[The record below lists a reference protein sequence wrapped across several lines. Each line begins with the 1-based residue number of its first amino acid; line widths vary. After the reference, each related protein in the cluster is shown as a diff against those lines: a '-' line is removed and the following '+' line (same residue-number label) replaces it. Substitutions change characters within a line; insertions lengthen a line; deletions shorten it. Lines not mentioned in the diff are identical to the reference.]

1 VTKKLFRFLGP
12 VLVLLVFLGAVWLLY
27 HELRH
32 YRLNDIGVR
41 IWEISPLGF
50 AVAVAMT
57 IVNWLILIGYDWIAV
72 RYVGVKLPLRRV
84 AVASFCGYACS
95 YNFGATLAG
104 TTVRLRLYSAWNMP
118 LVKILQLLVILGL
131 TFWFGLF
138 AVAGIVFVVAPPQI
152 VASDDPPAADLKPD
166 LKPEAPA
173 KGIAV
178 GPSLAL
184 QASKVPAATP
194 EDQAGQEKVQQVLG
208 RIVRIAA
215 NMRMWGV
222 VLLVLAVIYLGL
234 SAARLDSIRLFGH
247 RLPVPPFR
255 LTLFQYAIT
264 AADMLVAGVVLYAL
278 MYNIPGVQSY
288 LEILGIYLL
297 VYVAV
302 VLSHVPGGYGVFDGG
317 MIFCLRQG
325 SGDLAADRVIAAIL
339 VFRAI
344 YYWIPLLLA
353 ILLLGVNEVRLRR
366 RARRAEMA
374 ASAHQSG

>member
-1 VTKKLFRFLGP
+1 MTKKLFRFLGP
-12 VLVLLVFLGAVWLLY
+12 MLVLLVFLGAIWLLY

-32 YRLNDIGVR
+32 YRLSDIGVR

-50 AVAVAMT
+50 ALAVAMT
-57 IVNWLILIGYDWIAV
+57 VVNWLILIGYDWVAV

-104 TTVRLRLYSAWNMP
+104 TTIRLRLYSAWNVP

-138 AVAGIVFVVAPPQI
+138 AVAGTVFVVAPPQI
-152 VASDDPPAADLKPD
+152 VAADDPPATVAGAD
-166 LKPEAPA
+166 
-173 KGIAV
+173 
-178 GPSLAL
+178 
-184 QASKVPAATP
+184 QAIGKVPAAAA
-194 EDQAGQEKVQQVLG
+194 EEQAGQEKVQQVLG

-222 VLLVLAVIYLGL
+222 VLLILAVIYLGL
-234 SAARLDSIRLFGH
+234 SAARLDSVRLFGH

-264 AADMLVAGVVLYAL
+264 AADMLVAGAVLYAL
-278 MYNIPGVQSY
+278 MYNIPGVLGY

-302 VLSHVPGGYGVFDGG
+302 VLSHVPGGYGVLDGG

-325 SGDLAADRVIAAIL
+325 SAGLAADRVIAAIL

-353 ILLLGVNEVRLRR
+353 IVLLGVNEVRLRR
-366 RARRAEMA
+366 RARRADLA
-374 ASAHQSG
+374 ASARQSG

>member
-1 VTKKLFRFLGP
+1 MTKKLFRFLGP
-12 VLVLLVFLGAVWLLY
+12 VLVLLVFLAAIWLLY
-27 HELRH
+27 HELRQ
-32 YRLNDIGVR
+32 YRLNAIGAQ

-50 AVAVAMT
+50 ALALVLTV
-57 IVNWLILIGYDWIAV
+57 VNWLILIGYDWIAV

-104 TTVRLRLYSAWNMP
+104 TTIRLRLYSAWNMP

-138 AVAGIVFVVAPPQI
+138 AVAGTVFIVAPPQI
-152 VASDDPPAADLKPD
+152 VAADEPPAVAAGADQAAGK
-166 LKPEAPA
+166 APA
-173 KGIAV
+173 A
-178 GPSLAL
+178 
-184 QASKVPAATP
+184 P
-194 EDQAGQEKVQQVLG
+194 EELAGQEKVQQVLG

-222 VLLVLAVIYLGL
+222 VLLIVSLMYLGV
-234 SAARLDSIRLFGH
+234 SAARLDSIRLKGH

-264 AADMLVAGVVLYAL
+264 AADMLVAGAVVYAL
-278 MYNIPGVQSY
+278 MYNIPGVQGY

-302 VLSHVPGGYGVFDGG
+302 VVSHVPGGYGVLDGG
-317 MIFCLRQG
+317 MIFCLRQASDG
-325 SGDLAADRVIAAIL
+325 LAADRVIAAIL

-353 ILLLGVNEVRLRR
+353 IVLLGVNEVRLRR
-366 RARRAEMA
+366 RARLAEA
-374 ASAHQSG
+374 AMPARQGS